1 MKYLHYMAT
10 PETDA
15 LDRLLRVVVVLGD
28 DMTRSLA
35 RDGLTDAR
43 AHLLWVLRQSGPTT
57 QRALADAMNVSPRNV
72 TGLLDGLVSAG
83 FVTREPHPTDR
94 RASLVT
100 FTDHGARIAR
110 ELADGQQLLARQLFS
125 TMSKRRLDCFVA
137 GLDEVLIGL
146 EKAAR
151 GDD

>member
-1 MKYLHYMAT
+1 MTDRSSCPISARSHPRPDPVVRPLWRPFIVKYLHYMAT

-35 RDGLTDAR
+35 RDGLTDSR

-72 TGLLDGLVSAG
+72 TGLLDGLVSGG
-83 FVTREPHPTDR
+83 F
-94 RASLVT
+94 
-100 FTDHGARIAR
+100 
-110 ELADGQQLLARQLFS
+110 
-125 TMSKRRLDCFVA
+125 
-137 GLDEVLIGL
+137 
-146 EKAAR
+146 
-151 GDD
+151 